1 MIIAPIVIYGLCML
15 TALTCAWLLLQ
26 AYRKTR
32 YRLLFWCSVFFCIA
46 ALNNVFLVV
55 DKVAFPDID
64 LVVYRY
70 AVALSGLLILLP
82 ALILE
87 KEV

>member
-1 MIIAPIVIYGLCML
+1 MLVAPLVIYGLCML
-15 TALTCAWLLLQ
+15 TALLCAWLLLQ

-46 ALNNVFLVV
+46 AMNNVFLVV
-55 DKVAFPDID
+55 DKVLYPDVD
-64 LVVYRY
+64 LMVYRY
-70 AVALSGLLILLP
+70 AVALSSLLILLP

-87 KEV
+87 TEV